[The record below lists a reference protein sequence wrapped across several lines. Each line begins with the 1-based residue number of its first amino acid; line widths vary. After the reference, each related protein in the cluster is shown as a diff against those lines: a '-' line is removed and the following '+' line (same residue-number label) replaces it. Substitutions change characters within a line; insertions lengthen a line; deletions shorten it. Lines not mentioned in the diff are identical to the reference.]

1 MKKVL
6 GALGVFFVIAIG
18 NANVAFADG
27 LDCRSNDIHM
37 KILCADTEKL
47 AKALNVDIRYLS
59 ALERA
64 RTVSEWV
71 SISKPKSEWLSNWSV
86 CKMWDAK
93 NMDRAVKC
101 VDDALS
107 NSEKLFPFTN
117 DFPEIE
123 ELRRRV
129 TAKTKVMSATA
140 REEVERCIV
149 EKTMEL
155 DDGVSPAM
163 DISMGVSSVCKS
175 AFRNQVAV
183 FSMSLGL
190 TSVYDSNG
198 RSYLD
203 DLASEKRIANPADF
217 VDFVLQLRAEKRAG
231 QQAPKP
237 APQQK
242 KQTKKQVES

>member
-1 MKKVL
+1 MKKMFV
-6 GALGVFFVIAIG
+6 ALGVFFVTAIG
-18 NANVAFADG
+18 NASVAYADG

-47 AKALNVDIRYLS
+47 AKARNVDIRYLS
-59 ALERA
+59 ALQRA

-107 NSEKLFPFTN
+107 KSEKLFPFAN

-123 ELRRRV
+123 ELRAGV
-129 TAKTKVMSATA
+129 KEKNKVMSDTA

-163 DISMGVSSVCKS
+163 DISMGVSGACKI
-175 AFRNQVAV
+175 AFKNQVAV

-203 DLASEKRIANPADF
+203 DIESERRTANPADI
-217 VDFVLQLRAEKRAG
+217 VDFVLKLRAEKRTR
-231 QQAPKP
+231 QQAPKS
-237 APQQK
+237 APRQH
-242 KQTKKQVES
+242 KQTNKQVVS